1 MLDIDKNNV
10 ALRRK
15 LISYYKHI
23 YSNCDM
29 IDDILEKA
37 NILRTDDIDK
47 AIELLGRLMNL
58 CPGKYVYHKTWGVGK
73 IQSIDILFNKVFID
87 FPSYSGHAM
96 SFDMAFDVLTPL
108 EEDDFLVVKREKRDL
123 LLTLKSE
130 NPAAIIKLM
139 LNKKEE
145 LYENEVRK
153 MLTDIIKDNE
163 WKSFI
168 EGVKKTAKSEGFQV
182 KRKGNRYVFSIL
194 THETKKELTI
204 EEIEGIS
211 DIKKRLKALV
221 SFTKQKLTE
230 EERKQW
236 IGIIE
241 NTIKDKEIHLED
253 KVEILFIKYDYTK
266 DKEELDKRLSVL
278 LEGKDLDAKQ
288 KIINNLSQKRYKK
301 ELFYFVVSEDEM
313 FAEEVFLKTSD
324 DWLRGYAEKIL
335 QEKNGLSN
343 IWMKILQNPHQY
355 SSSLLYLIDHA
366 MKKGK
371 KIEFAKRSVILFE
384 SLINLMSTENTGQK
398 VRSKAKAIFL
408 KYGFDLFRTLLETA
422 SQEEVKI
429 LLDIVKKSAI
439 IDSGDKRA
447 FESLANARYPG
458 LKEKDD
464 GRVFYV
470 TKAAIK
476 KKEKELDHLL
486 KVEIPANSEA
496 IGKAAR
502 QGDLSENFDYISAKE
517 KQRKLIDR
525 VNILKAE
532 LSKARPIEE
541 VPYIEGEVG
550 IGTRVV
556 IEDVEGGEK
565 REIVILGP
573 WDSIPGKEVISH
585 TAPFAGEVIG
595 KKAGETF
602 FDTYRKKNYRI
613 ASVEKCK
620 KKGYKTAMLYKLRV
634 EKSRN

>member
-1 MLDIDKNNV
+1 
-10 ALRRK
+10 
-15 LISYYKHI
+15 
-23 YSNCDM
+23 
-29 IDDILEKA
+29 
-37 NILRTDDIDK
+37 
-47 AIELLGRLMNL
+47 
-58 CPGKYVYHKTWGVGK
+58 
-73 IQSIDILFNKVFID
+73 
-87 FPSYSGHAM
+87 
-96 SFDMAFDVLTPL
+96 
-108 EEDDFLVVKREKRDL
+108 
-123 LLTLKSE
+123 
-130 NPAAIIKLM
+130 

-153 MLTDIIKDNE
+153 VLTDIVKDNE
-163 WKSFI
+163 WRSFI
-168 EGVKKTAKSEGFQV
+168 ESVKKTAKSEGFQV
-182 KRKGNRYVFSIL
+182 KRKGNRYIFSIS
-194 THETKKELTI
+194 THGTKKELTI

-221 SFTKQKLTE
+221 SFAKQGLTE
-230 EERKQW
+230 GERTKW
-236 IGIIE
+236 VEIIE
-241 NTIKDKEIHLED
+241 NTVNDEETSLEKKIDLLFVEYDGMKGRKEFARRISALLKNEDCDK
-253 KVEILFIKYDYTK
+253 
-266 DKEELDKRLSVL
+266 
-278 LEGKDLDAKQ
+278 KQ
-288 KIINNLSQKRYKK
+288 KIIDGLSQKRYKK
-301 ELFYFVVSEDEM
+301 ELFYFIVSEDEM

-335 QEKNGLSN
+335 QEKNGLLN
-343 IWMKILQNPHQY
+343 IWKKVLQNPYQY
-355 SSSLLYLIDHA
+355 PSCLLYLIDHA

-371 KIEFAKRSVILFE
+371 KIEFARRPVILFE
-384 SLINLMSTENTGQK
+384 SLINLMSTEDVEQK

-408 KYGFDLFRTLLETA
+408 KYGFDLFRWLLESA

-458 LKEKDD
+458 LKERDD
-464 GRVFYV
+464 GGVFYV

-525 VNILKAE
+525 VSILKAE

-550 IGTRVV
+550 IGARVV
-556 IEDVEGGEK
+556 IEDVDGGEK

-595 KKAGETF
+595 KKIGEIF
-602 FDTYRKKNYRI
+602 FDTYRKKTYRI
-613 ASVEKCK
+613 VSVEKCN
-620 KKGYKTAMLYKLRV
+620 Y
-634 EKSRN
+634 